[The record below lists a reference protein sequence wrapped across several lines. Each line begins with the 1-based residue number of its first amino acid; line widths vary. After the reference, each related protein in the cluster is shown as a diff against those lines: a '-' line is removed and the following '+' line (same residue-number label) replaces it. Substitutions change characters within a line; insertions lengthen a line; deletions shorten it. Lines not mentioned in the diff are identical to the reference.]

1 LDGGMEGDHGAGHG
15 LAGGVGV
22 EAAINLATLG
32 QQRVKPAGVGPDT
45 RGGETAVL
53 WMEGQAAD
61 GVDGRLAQDDGR
73 PKGGRNGEEAQVLL
87 GTGGHAP
94 PGVVTGCAE
103 FGADRNVIVG
113 PQEEDGIGSVV
124 RVKSSGLDERID
136 QEGRKPTLKK
146 QILSKAAKLSEI
158 GQG

>member
-1 LDGGMEGDHGAGHG
+1 MESDHGAGHG
-15 LAGGVGV
+15 LAGGVSV
-22 EAAINLATLG
+22 EAAIDLATLG
-32 QQRVKPAGVGPDT
+32 QQRAKPAGVGPDT
-45 RGGETAVL
+45 RGGEATVL
-53 WMEGQAAD
+53 GMEGQATN

-73 PKGGRNGEEAQVLL
+73 TKGGGNGEEAQVLL

-136 QEGRKPTLKK
+136 QEGRKTTLKK
-146 QILSKAAKLSEI
+146 QILSEVAKLSGI
-158 GQG
+158 RRG